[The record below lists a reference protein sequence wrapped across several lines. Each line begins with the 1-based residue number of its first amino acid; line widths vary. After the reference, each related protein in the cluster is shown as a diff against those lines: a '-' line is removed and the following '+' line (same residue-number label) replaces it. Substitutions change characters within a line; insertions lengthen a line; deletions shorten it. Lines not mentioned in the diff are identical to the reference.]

1 MTGRTRAREVAL
13 QLLYGKDLNP
23 LLDSDPIEAFI
34 NGRLA
39 DPRLRSFT
47 RDLIAGVHTKRPQL
61 DQLISEIAEN
71 WKIERMSPIDRNVLR
86 LCAFE
91 LLFTDVPPKAAID
104 EAIKVQGGQI
114 TSSPGPMPMP
124 ANAASLAAVPE
135 DSASTYFLPRRSPKA
150 SSNCVTGLSSPIPRP
165 AD

>member
-71 WKIERMSPIDRNVLR
+71 WKIERMSPIDRNILR

-104 EAIKVQGGQI
+104 EAIKLAKRYG
-114 TSSPGPMPMP
+114 TSQSSQFVNGILDRV
-124 ANAASLAAVPE
+124 LAFREQE
-135 DSASTYFLPRRSPKA
+135 DT
-150 SSNCVTGLSSPIPRP
+150 
-165 AD
+165 

>member
-1 MTGRTRAREVAL
+1 MTPRSMTGRTRAREVAL

-71 WKIERMSPIDRNVLR
+71 WKIERMSPIDRNILR

-104 EAIKVQGGQI
+104 EAIKLAKRYG
-114 TSSPGPMPMP
+114 TSQSSQFVNGILDRV
-124 ANAASLAAVPE
+124 LAFREQE
-135 DSASTYFLPRRSPKA
+135 DT
-150 SSNCVTGLSSPIPRP
+150 
-165 AD
+165 

>member
-23 LLDSDPIEAFI
+23 LLDSDSIEAFI
-34 NGRLA
+34 NGRLT

-61 DQLISEIAEN
+61 DRLISEIAEN
-71 WKIERMSPIDRNVLR
+71 WKISRMSPIDRNILR

-104 EAIKVQGGQI
+104 EAIKLAKRYGTSHSSQFVNGILDRVLAFREQGREQ
-114 TSSPGPMPMP
+114 T
-124 ANAASLAAVPE
+124 E
-135 DSASTYFLPRRSPKA
+135 K
-150 SSNCVTGLSSPIPRP
+150 
-165 AD
+165 